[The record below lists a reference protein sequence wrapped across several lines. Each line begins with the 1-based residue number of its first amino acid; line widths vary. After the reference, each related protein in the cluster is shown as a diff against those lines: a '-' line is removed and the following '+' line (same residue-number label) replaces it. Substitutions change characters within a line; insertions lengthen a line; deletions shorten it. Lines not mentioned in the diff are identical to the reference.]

1 MFDGMNGWVKKG
13 TRDRDSPAPNQRS
26 LYCCCCP
33 IFLYLHHLDMSSSF
47 WGRLLRWHLSWILCF
62 HLHSTFIFTFSK
74 WRHWGPLNEVDFA
87 IHSLTVSL
95 SGSLYLPHTTC
106 PPHTHTH
113 KWYVSSTRALTVVLL
128 TILSA
133 YHPNSLSKGICQMR
147 KWIKF
152 SSTYCQTNQSSVLL
166 WKNKTGIKKT
176 TLKVCVK
183 IEWFASVQQKLK
195 LESKDMLMRLWMTLT
210 PLSFCPWIGNDN
222 SWPVFLMAML
232 GKEEN
237 VSTLALYPHIH
248 MPTHTHT
255 RTHIYL
261 RQQYLHLETI
271 DDNLT
276 KRKNAL
282 GTLDSEKGILIVL

>member
-1 MFDGMNGWVKKG
+1 MK
-13 TRDRDSPAPNQRS
+13 TLRS
-26 LYCCCCP
+26 FEWSWLC
-33 IFLYLHHLDMSSSF
+33 HSF
-47 WGRLLRWHLSWILCF
+47 SDCISQWE
-62 HLHSTFIFTFSK
+62 
-74 WRHWGPLNEVDFA
+74 PLFA
-87 IHSLTVSL
+87 TH
-95 SGSLYLPHTTC
+95 YLP
-106 PPHTHTH
+106 PTHTH

-147 KWIKF
+147 KWIKV

-195 LESKDMLMRLWMTLT
+195 LESKDMLMRLWVTLT

-237 VSTLALYPHIH
+237 VSTLALYSHIH

-261 RQQYLHLETI
+261 RQQYFHLETI
-271 DDNLT
+271 DDNVT